1 MRVLFTTWAWPAH
14 YQPMV
19 PLAWALRAAGHEVRM
34 TSQPELLATMRGS
47 GLPCTAIGRDL
58 DVAAAY
64 RTAWTLAGRAGPAS
78 RPAADT
84 QAGGRIDPRT
94 DRRIE
99 PLVDRARRPSGDRSA
114 VRLTDRLAD
123 QWGEGVDPPP
133 AWRMLRTLE
142 DETIAMFGA
151 LWRNSPVPEPSR
163 TSLWGEVAEAMTDG
177 LLALARSWRPD
188 LIVYDPLTYAGPLV
202 ATLLGIPA
210 VRSLF
215 GPDVTYFLTGLRLG
229 PLLERFGLTESELD
243 LLGTAT
249 VDPCPPGVQFADA
262 IVPTRRIRTRYVP
275 YPGLAEVPAW
285 LPDRPPRHRICL
297 TWGTTIHRT
306 IGGRAFL
313 PDEVLTG
320 VATLAEE
327 RDAELVLAITASQR
341 TLLPPDLPPNVRV
354 LESVPMDVLLPT
366 CQAIVHQSGGGSMLT
381 ALRHGLPQLVLPPVF
396 DQGVNAYQL
405 VAAGA
410 GIARP
415 AAGVTAAQMVAD
427 GHELLDNPAYRTA
440 ARRVQQEMRELPP
453 PAEAVAE
460 LAALA

>member
-1 MRVLFTTWAWPAH
+1 MRVLFTTWAWPTH

-47 GLPCTAIGRDL
+47 GLPCTAIGRDVDIAGVYL
-58 DVAAAY
+58 AASARVG
-64 RTAWTLAGRAGPAS
+64 RTGPATA
-78 RPAADT
+78 RAADGV
-84 QAGGRIDPRT
+84 AGSGADQSGGPRL
-94 DRRIE
+94 DR
-99 PLVDRARRPSGDRSA
+99 PPHS
-114 VRLTDRLAD
+114 VRLTDRLAGTVD
-123 QWGEGVDPPP
+123 RADPP
-133 AWRMLRTLE
+133 ASFRMLRGLE
-142 DETIAMFGA
+142 DETALLFRAFPRPDGA
-151 LWRNSPVPEPSR
+151 ARRPTLL
-163 TSLWGEVAEAMTDG
+163 LWGEVADAVADG

-215 GPDVTYFLTGLRLG
+215 GPDVTYFLTGARLG
-229 PLLERFGLTESELD
+229 PLLDRFGLGED
-243 LLGTAT
+243 DVDVRGAAT
-249 VDPCPPGVQFADA
+249 VDPCPPSLQFADA

-285 LPDRPPRHRICL
+285 LPDQPTRHRICL
-297 TWGTTIHRT
+297 TWGTSIHRML
-306 IGGRAFL
+306 GADAFL
-313 PDEVLTG
+313 PGDI
-320 VATLAEE
+320 LAGAAKLADE
-327 RDAELVLAITASQR
+327 RDAELVLAITANQR

-354 LESVPMDVLLPT
+354 LESVPLDALLPT
-366 CQAIVHQSGGGSMLT
+366 CQALIHQGGAGTTLT
-381 ALRHGLPQLVLPPVF
+381 ALRHGLPQLVLPLIF

-410 GIARP
+410 GLTRA
-415 AAGVTAAQMVAD
+415 AAGLSTTQLLAD